1 MAHLAYF
8 HEIRTQPK
16 QECG

>member
-1 MAHLAYF
+1 MTHLAYF